1 MPCAAPRPP
10 CPPCRRGLTLIELL
24 IGIAIAAVLAAL
36 SYPAYQSAILTLRRG
51 EALTLLAQ
59 CQLAQERHRS
69 NHPAFATLA
78 QLGIP
83 TLSPSGRYLLSETPP
98 GPGGYSLHATA
109 QGAQAADARCRHL
122 RLQVEGLQTTWASG
136 PDSTVGNTDRDNRRC
151 WGR

>member
-1 MPCAAPRPP
+1 MPCTALSPRRPTRP
-10 CPPCRRGLTLIELL
+10 RGLTLFELM
-24 IGIAIAAVLAAL
+24 IGLAIAATLAAL
-36 SYPAYQSAILTLRRG
+36 SYPAYQTAILGLRRG
-51 EALTLLAQ
+51 EALSLFAQ

-69 NHPAFATLA
+69 NHPGFATLA

-83 TLSPSGRYLLSETPP
+83 TLSASGRYLLSETPP
-98 GPGGYSLHATA
+98 GPAGYTLHATA

-122 RLQVEGLQTTWASG
+122 RLQVDGLQATWSSG